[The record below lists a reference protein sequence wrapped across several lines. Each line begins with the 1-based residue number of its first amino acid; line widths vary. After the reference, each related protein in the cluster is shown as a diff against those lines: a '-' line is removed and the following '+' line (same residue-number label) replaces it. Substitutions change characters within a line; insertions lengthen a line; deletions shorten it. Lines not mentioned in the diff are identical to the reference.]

1 VAGTASVEVTG
12 WRQGLDSGG
21 GSGTCRRVATL
32 VFRCDA
38 NAETGLGHLARCRDL
53 ARLLRRQLPQLRIV
67 FAGDV
72 AEYGHSTLQPHAFEV
87 VALARDELL
96 VPERLGLELG
106 PDARLVVDS
115 YRLDRAALDALAS
128 WPAPWGAFDDFAHWD
143 YAAASLVI
151 NTRVAASRERYRAR
165 QAAVGSGYF
174 PAPPEL
180 EQVRGAGGVAP
191 ESPANVVVFIGGH
204 DQYGVGS
211 QLAQAAADHF
221 PSARVRCVQSEPPV
235 VSSARIEHV
244 PLGPDLSGLLAAA
257 DLVLAGGGR
266 VKYEAAYCLL
276 PCASLSQTSGQAED
290 TAELAERGLC
300 VDLGACASFDAAKVA
315 AQLEELWQAQALAT
329 MRAAQARAFP
339 ADSGALLAR
348 LACSALE
355 LG

>member
-1 VAGTASVEVTG
+1 M
-12 WRQGLDSGG
+12 
-21 GSGTCRRVATL
+21 ATL

-53 ARLLRRQLPQLRIV
+53 ARLLRRQLPQLRVV

-72 AEYGHSTLQPHAFEV
+72 AEYGHSTLEPHAFEV
-87 VALARDELL
+87 IALARDELL
-96 VPERLGLELG
+96 VPGRLGLELG
-106 PDARLVVDS
+106 ADARLVVDS

-151 NTRVAASRERYRAR
+151 NTRVAASAERYRAG
-165 QAAVGSGYF
+165 QVAVGSGYF

-180 EQVRGAGGVAP
+180 EQVRGARPVAAP
-191 ESPANVVVFIGGH
+191 ESPANVLVFIGGH
-204 DQYGVGS
+204 DQYGLGP
-211 QLAQAAADHF
+211 QLAQVAADQF

-235 VSSARIEHV
+235 ISGGRIEHV

-315 AQLEELWQAQALAT
+315 AQLEELWQAEALAT

-348 LACSALE
+348 LVCSALE
-355 LG
+355 LA